1 MANLQ
6 AAPLATNQQR
16 TTHTPIIAAVP
27 DFAKEDPR
35 PRWWCSQPTCFA
47 STTAARDLNRHYR
60 LHHPALIVNNQ
71 VLAEEKR
78 SWIHAK
84 YLDTG
89 FATDVEVAAEA
100 AAVGMAQAALAVV
113 EVEVEED
120 EVHEEPIRVSL
131 YLLLPFQ
138 CSQSRR
144 LEAAMMCSG
153 VHHSSP
159 YLYDLLATRSLWS
172 TPLTSIFLYP
182 SHNHLLLTFLPS
194 QKKSKANM
202 KPSTDQPPSLHTP
215 TIPHSEDPSRCRRPG
230 AAEWRRE

>member
-6 AAPLATNQQR
+6 AAPLTTNQQR
-16 TTHTPIIAAVP
+16 TTHTPITAAVP

-131 YLLLPFQ
+131 YLLLPFL
-138 CSQSRR
+138 CSQYQW
-144 LEAAMMCSG
+144 LE
-153 VHHSSP
+153 
-159 YLYDLLATRSLWS
+159 TRDRALWS
-172 TPLTSIFLYP
+172 TPLISISLYP
-182 SHNHLLLTFLPS
+182 SRNQIAVESAVDIDISILFSHLLLTFLPS
-194 QKKSKANM
+194 PKNLKL
-202 KPSTDQPPSLHTP
+202 T
-215 TIPHSEDPSRCRRPG
+215 
-230 AAEWRRE
+230 

>member
-6 AAPLATNQQR
+6 AAPLTTNQQR
-16 TTHTPIIAAVP
+16 TNHSPIVAAVP

-100 AAVGMAQAALAVV
+100 AAVGMARAALAVV

-131 YLLLPFQ
+131 CLLLSFLCPQ
-138 CSQSRR
+138 YQW
-144 LEAAMMCSG
+144 LE
-153 VHHSSP
+153 
-159 YLYDLLATRSLWS
+159 TRDRALWS
-172 TPLTSIFLYP
+172 TPFISISLYP
-182 SHNHLLLTFLPS
+182 SRNQIAVESTVDVDISIPFSQSLTPHFPAIS
-194 QKKSKANM
+194 KK
-202 KPSTDQPPSLHTP
+202 
-215 TIPHSEDPSRCRRPG
+215 I
-230 AAEWRRE
+230 

>member
-6 AAPLATNQQR
+6 AAPLTTNQQR
-16 TTHTPIIAAVP
+16 TNHSPIVAAVP

-100 AAVGMAQAALAVV
+100 AAVGMARAALAVV

-131 YLLLPFQ
+131 CLLLSFLCPQ
-138 CSQSRR
+138 YQW
-144 LEAAMMCSG
+144 LE
-153 VHHSSP
+153 
-159 YLYDLLATRSLWS
+159 TRDRALWS
-172 TPLTSIFLYP
+172 TPFISISLYP
-182 SHNHLLLTFLPS
+182 SRNQIVVESTVDIDISISFSHLLLTSCHL
-194 QKKSKANM
+194 KKV
-202 KPSTDQPPSLHTP
+202 
-215 TIPHSEDPSRCRRPG
+215 
-230 AAEWRRE
+230 

>member
-6 AAPLATNQQR
+6 AAPLTTNQQR
-16 TTHTPIIAAVP
+16 TNHSPIVAAVP

-100 AAVGMAQAALAVV
+100 AAVGMARAALAVV

-131 YLLLPFQ
+131 YLLLSFLCPQ
-138 CSQSRR
+138 YQW
-144 LEAAMMCSG
+144 LE
-153 VHHSSP
+153 
-159 YLYDLLATRSLWS
+159 TRDRALWS
-172 TPLTSIFLYP
+172 TPLISISLYP
-182 SHNHLLLTFLPS
+182 SRNQIAVESAVDIDISTSFSHLLLTFLPS
-194 QKKSKANM
+194 PKNLKL
-202 KPSTDQPPSLHTP
+202 T
-215 TIPHSEDPSRCRRPG
+215 
-230 AAEWRRE
+230 